1 MLTLGAATYTKVLDL
16 TDGWTMLSR
25 SRPKEKQGQVYV
37 HVRHQSWPDSQT
49 GKRVEFGAGLYSVLQ
64 REAALAPAATNQLA
78 KSFAAHMRGAGEVA
92 DAPKPGGAC
101 LAHLPMEYEWLAAQK
116 VRLAQDG
123 NKRASSSKP
132 RSAAQKAQQAEALV
146 VAARNG
152 LDWAGALKAHLSIK
166 VRCSRP

>member
-1 MLTLGAATYTKVLDL
+1 MLTRGAATYTKVLDL
-16 TDGWTMLSR
+16 TDGWTLLSR

-64 REAALAPAATNQLA
+64 REAAAPAATNQLA

-123 NKRASSSKP
+123 NKRASSTKP
-132 RSAAQKAQQAEALV
+132 RSAAQQAQQAEALV